1 MKNTAKPTVLI
12 AGGGVAGLTA
22 ALAFANKGFSVCL
35 FDKAAEFSEVGAG
48 LQLAPNA
55 TRLLQRLG
63 VMEKLAPSAVTPQAL
78 LLKDGKSAK
87 TLTSMSLDAA
97 VHRWAAPYVV
107 CHRADLQSALL
118 STCQDNPDISI
129 RLGCEAVLFQEH
141 TNGISLTVRHNGL
154 DERFDGALLLGC
166 DGVWSKL
173 RSPLPAP
180 EFSGHIAWRLSVEKA
195 DLPQSFLQAI
205 NQQTAVSAWLGA
217 DRHFIA
223 YPVKAGSAYNFVAIT
238 RGQVSDKSWD
248 KSGDHQKLTSEYQNW
263 HPAIRDIIA
272 QNKQW
277 TYWPLFQ
284 MAEPHFVVS
293 NHFVLLG
300 DASHAVTPFAAQGAA
315 MAIEDAFSLAEHLP
329 MNQNLWPQ
337 ALSTYNSTRLKRIQ
351 SVAKRGAF
359 NKFAYNASGAVAIAR
374 NLIFKLRSPESLLS
388 DLDWLYA
395 YKADQLSE

>member
-35 FDKAAEFSEVGAG
+35 FDKAAEFSEIGAG

-63 VMEKLAPSAVTPQAL
+63 VMEKLTPLAVTPQAL

-97 VHRWAAPYVV
+97 VHRWGAPYVV

-129 RLGCEAVLFQEH
+129 RLGCEAVQFQEH
-141 TNGISLTVRHNGL
+141 SNGISLTVLHNGL
-154 DERFDGALLLGC
+154 DEQYDGALLLGC

-195 DLPQSFLQAI
+195 GLPQSFLQAI

-293 NHFVLLG
+293 NRFVLLG

-315 MAIEDAFSLAEHLP
+315 MAIEDAFSLAAYLP
-329 MNQNLWPQ
+329 LNQNLWPQ

-374 NLIFKLRSPESLLS
+374 NLVFKLRSPESLLS

>member
-1 MKNTAKPTVLI
+1 MTDSAKPTVLI

-22 ALAFANKGFSVCL
+22 ALAFAHKGFSVCL
-35 FDKAAEFSEVGAG
+35 FDKAVEFSEVGAG

-63 VMEKLAPSAVTPQAL
+63 VMEKLALSAVTPKAL
-78 LLKDGKSAK
+78 LLLDGKSAK

-97 VHRWAAPYVV
+97 THRWGAPYVV

-118 STCQDNPDISI
+118 SACQENPDITI
-129 RLGCEAVLFQEH
+129 RLGCEAVQFQEH
-141 TNGISLTVRHNGL
+141 ENSISVSIRDGNK
-154 DERFDGALLLGC
+154 EAKIEGALLLGC

-173 RSPLPAP
+173 RHPLKAP
-180 EFSGHIAWRLSVEKA
+180 EFSGHIAWRLSVDKA
-195 DLPQSFLQAI
+195 ALPQSFSKAI

-248 KSGDHQKLTSEYQNW
+248 KVGDHQKLITEYQNW

-272 QNKQW
+272 QNIQW

-284 MAEPHFVVS
+284 MAEPHFVIS
-293 NHFVLLG
+293 NRFVLLG

-315 MAIEDAFSLAEHLP
+315 MAIEDAFSLAAHLSP
-329 MNQNLWPQ
+329 DQKQWPL
-337 ALSTYNSTRLKRIQ
+337 ALKTYNATRLKRIEA
-351 SVAKRGAF
+351 VAKRGAF
-359 NKFAYNASGAVAIAR
+359 NKFVYNASGPIALAR
-374 NLIFKLRSPESLLS
+374 NLVFKLRSPESLLS

-395 YKADQLSE
+395 YKADQLFE